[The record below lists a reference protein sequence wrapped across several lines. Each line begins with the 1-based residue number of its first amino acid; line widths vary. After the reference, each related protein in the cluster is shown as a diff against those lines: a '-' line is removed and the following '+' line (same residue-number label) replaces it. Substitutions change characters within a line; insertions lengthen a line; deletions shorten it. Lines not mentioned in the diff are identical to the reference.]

1 MGQKR
6 KRNTIGFYLFVI
18 LFVGSMVLPFIWL
31 FLSSVKTRMELFTVP
46 IAILPAE
53 LQWNNYLEVFEVQP
67 FGDYIRNSIV
77 TATISTTVILVISCM
92 ASYSLAR
99 VQMRGKT
106 VFLMALLSVS
116 LLPPVTLLS
125 PMYELLSAMSLLNTS
140 LGLALAIAAIELPMA
155 VWFLTGYFQNVPD
168 SLEESGM
175 LDGASYT
182 QIFLRIICPL
192 VTPGI
197 FTIGILMFINSW
209 NNYLFALVFNSL
221 PSARTATVAITLFQ
235 SDYTIP
241 WEIISAASIILT
253 APLVIVVLILQKW
266 IVSGML
272 DGGVKG

>member
-125 PMYELLSAMSLLNTS
+125 PMY
-140 LGLALAIAAIELPMA
+140 
-155 VWFLTGYFQNVPD
+155 
-168 SLEESGM
+168 
-175 LDGASYT
+175 
-182 QIFLRIICPL
+182 
-192 VTPGI
+192 
-197 FTIGILMFINSW
+197 
-209 NNYLFALVFNSL
+209 
-221 PSARTATVAITLFQ
+221 
-235 SDYTIP
+235 
-241 WEIISAASIILT
+241 
-253 APLVIVVLILQKW
+253 
-266 IVSGML
+266 
-272 DGGVKG
+272 